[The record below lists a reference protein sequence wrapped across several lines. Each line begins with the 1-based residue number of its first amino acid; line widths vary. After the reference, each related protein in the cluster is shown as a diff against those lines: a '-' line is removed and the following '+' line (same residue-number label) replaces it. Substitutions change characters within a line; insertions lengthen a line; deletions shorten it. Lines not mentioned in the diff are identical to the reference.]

1 MRLAG
6 SLSLVLILVFT
17 SEAAGL
23 DIPLEVEQPPTII
36 RHTPSPVIILP
47 YDNALV
53 ISCEARGNP
62 PPQYRWT
69 KDGQQFDFPRE
80 ETITTGSRNGNFS
93 FHKKHSVQFV
103 GKWRCFA
110 SNKLG
115 TAMTEEIEITLLVSP
130 KFPKET
136 FDPVIVKEGEPITLQ
151 CNPPKGVPP
160 RLLYWMTV
168 DLRHIEQN
176 ERISMGTNGDL
187 FFSYALS
194 NDSRPD
200 YCCVAAFSSIRT
212 IVQKTAMS
220 VKVEKFKPGNYS
232 VEALP
237 VRAPSLLLP
246 SGVQSQK
253 VLMKGEDLELECFP
267 GGLPTPAITWIKMG
281 ENLSDR
287 HKMTNFNKHLSISNV
302 DVNDQGKY
310 MCMAENSA
318 GKAVHYF
325 DVIVQEPPSWIA
337 EPPRSQLAVVGS
349 DVAIRCS
356 VSGIPP
362 PAITWSRNGKM
373 FKDDPQSNRRV
384 LDDMVMLHKAES
396 KDSGVY
402 QCEASNSHGTILAN
416 INVLVMNMAPLMV
429 TKDSLRY
436 AVIVGGDAVIDCS
449 VFSSPPSDI
458 VWIKEDRKISGERFL
473 ISENGQSL
481 KINSTEKGDSGEYV
495 CEARNTEGTSTLTA
509 VLEVKDVTKI
519 VGRPQDV
526 QIISGTSAQLM
537 CQVEYDESLR
547 DTFEV
552 VWRKDE
558 EILLSS
564 EEDPRYNVTG
574 GWLQIMNV
582 NLRDEGRY
590 TCIAKTNLDQDS
602 ASALLTVLD
611 IPDAPTMLKISDV
624 KSERNI
630 VLSWEPGSDH
640 NVSITEFVVEYE
652 EDRWEPGSW
661 KELQKVAGN
670 QTAADLF
677 LPAGLNYHF
686 RVYSVNAIGPGPPS
700 EPTERYTT
708 PPAAPDKNP
717 ENIRIEGSLPHQM
730 DISWE
735 PLSPIEYNGN
745 GLEYIVTYRK
755 LGVEDDWKV
764 VMVKEPRLTVKN
776 TPTFIPYEI
785 KVQSRNSFGSGPKPK
800 SVTGYSGEDVHF
812 WHCRRES
819 VSVPTAAPRDVA
831 VEVINSTAVRVSW
844 TPVPAATVRG
854 HLGGYN
860 VYCMRMTNLLDP
872 DKTVNVSNTMSF
884 PGNRSHVIVPGLK
897 PFSAYKLAVSV
908 FNKKG
913 KGPKS
918 DPVTF
923 NTPEGVPES
932 VPILTISN
940 YQEDSALLVWGP
952 PTVMNGFL
960 SGYILHYHLLNE
972 TSLEVI
978 ESQETNVTG
987 ADITQ
992 WKLSGLKDSSR
1003 YLFHLSACT
1012 QTGCGPPL
1020 AQEILTPPTTVPAL
1034 LNISSHVSDTFAKI
1048 SWTTR
1053 EEQEDFQL
1061 YVAYMNNRD
1070 GNWHFSEAVN
1080 TSQKFLIIDGLKP
1093 GTVYTVRLMDKKL
1106 LANASIF
1113 EDVIQTRVKD
1123 YQKGAI
1129 TTQSWLIGTLC
1140 AVALLTLVAIMACF
1154 VLKNKGGKYAVKE
1167 KEDLYPDV
1175 ESQGIHDELLDYG
1188 DYDEKPLKRVSLH
1201 FGDGED
1207 SISRDS
1213 LVDYTDGEEEFNE
1226 DGSFIGE
1233 YSGPKYKG
1241 SINEPNGLSTV
1252 TA

>member
-6 SLSLVLILVFT
+6 SLSLALLLAFT
-17 SEAAGL
+17 FEAAGL

-36 RHTPSPVIILP
+36 SHTPSPVIILP
-47 YDNALV
+47 YDNVLV
-53 ISCEARGNP
+53 IRCEARGNP

-69 KDGQQFDFPRE
+69 KDGQEFDFPRE
-80 ETITTGSRNGNFS
+80 PTITTGNRNGTFM
-93 FHKKHSVQFV
+93 FHKKHSVQFE
-103 GKWRCFA
+103 GKWQCFA

-115 TAMTEEIEITLLVSP
+115 TAMTEKIEITDLVLP
-130 KFPKET
+130 KFPKEKL
-136 FDPVIVKEGEPITLQ
+136 DPVNVKEGEPIILH

-160 RLLYWMTV
+160 RLLYWMTI
-168 DLRHIEQN
+168 DLHHIEQN

-200 YCCVAAFSSIRT
+200 YCCFAAFSSIRT

-253 VLMKGEDLELECFP
+253 VLTKGEDLELECFP
-267 GGLPTPAITWIKMG
+267 GGLPTPTITWIKMG
-281 ENLSDR
+281 ESFSDR
-287 HKMTNFNKHLSISNV
+287 LRMTNFNKQLSISNV
-302 DVNDQGKY
+302 DENDQGKY
-310 MCMAENSA
+310 MCTAENSA

-325 DVIVQEPPSWIA
+325 DVIVQEPPSWIT
-337 EPPRSQLAVVGS
+337 EPPQSQLAVVGS
-349 DVAIRCS
+349 DVVIRCS

-362 PAITWSRNGKM
+362 PAITWRRNGKI

-384 LDDMVMLHKAES
+384 LDETVTLHKAES

-402 QCEASNSHGTILAN
+402 QCEASNTHGTILAN
-416 INVLVMNMAPLMV
+416 INVLVMNMAPLIL
-429 TKDSLRY
+429 TNDSLRY
-436 AVIVGGDAVIDCS
+436 PVIVGGDVVINCS
-449 VFSSPPSDI
+449 VFSSPPSHI
-458 VWIKEDRKISGERFL
+458 VWTNEDREINREHFL

-481 KINSTEKGDSGEYV
+481 KIISTEKGDSGEYV
-495 CEARNTEGTSTLTA
+495 CEARNTEGTSALTA
-509 VLEVKDVTKI
+509 VLEVKDSTKI

-526 QIISGTSAQLM
+526 QIISGQSAQLM
-537 CQVEYDESLR
+537 CQAECDESLL
-547 DTFEV
+547 DIFEV

-564 EEDPRYNVTG
+564 DENPRYNVTG

-582 NLRDEGRY
+582 NMRDEGRY

-602 ASALLTVLD
+602 ASAVLTVLD
-611 IPDAPTMLKISDV
+611 VPDAPTMLKISDV

-630 VLSWEPGSDH
+630 VLSWIPGSDH
-640 NVSITEFVVEYE
+640 NVSVTEFVIEFE

-661 KELQKVAGN
+661 KELQKVASN
-670 QTAADLF
+670 QTAAELF

-700 EPTERYTT
+700 EPTERYFT

-735 PLSPIEYNGN
+735 PLSPIEYNGH
-745 GLEYIVTYRK
+745 GFEYSVTYRK

-764 VMVKEPRLTVKN
+764 VMVMEPRLTVKN

-785 KVQSRNSFGSGPKPK
+785 KVQSRNSFGSGPEPK
-800 SVTGYSGEDVHF
+800 SVTGYSGEDV
-812 WHCRRES
+812 
-819 VSVPTAAPRDVA
+819 PTAAPQDVA
-831 VEVINSTAVRVSW
+831 VEVINSTVVRVSW

-860 VYCMRMTNLLDP
+860 VYRMRMTNLLHP
-872 DKTVNVSNTMSF
+872 DKTVNVSNNMFF
-884 PGNRSHVIVPGLK
+884 PGNRSHVIVSGLK
-897 PFSAYKLAVSV
+897 PFSAYKLAVNV

-923 NTPEGVPES
+923 NTPEGVPEA
-932 VPILTISN
+932 VPILTVSN
-940 YQEDSALLVWGP
+940 HQEDSALLVWGP
-952 PTVMNGFL
+952 PTVTNGFL
-960 SGYILHYHLLNE
+960 SGYILQHHLLNE

-978 ESQETNVTG
+978 ESQETNITG

-992 WKLSGLKDSSR
+992 WKLSGLKHGSLYR
-1003 YLFHLSACT
+1003 FHLSACT

-1020 AQEILTPPTTVPAL
+1020 VEEMTPPKSVPAL
-1034 LNISSHVSDTFAKI
+1034 LNISSYVSDTFAKI

-1080 TSQKFLIIDGLKP
+1080 TSQKFHIIEGLKP
-1093 GTVYTVRLMDKKL
+1093 GSVYTVRLMDQKL
-1106 LANASIF
+1106 LNKASIF

-1123 YQKGAI
+1123 YSHLGI
-1129 TTQSWLIGTLC
+1129 VETHRWLIGTLC

-1167 KEDLYPDV
+1167 KEDLFPDA
-1175 ESQGIHDELLDYG
+1175 ESQGINDEFLDFS
-1188 DYDEKPLKRVSLH
+1188 DYDEMLRKKPQLYV
-1201 FGDGED
+1201 GEGED

-1213 LVDYTDGEEEFNE
+1213 LVDYTDEEEEFNE

-1241 SINEPNGLSTV
+1241 SINEPNGPSSV

>member
-6 SLSLVLILVFT
+6 SLSLVLLLVFT

-69 KDGQQFDFPRE
+69 KDGQEFDFPRE

-325 DVIVQEPPSWIA
+325 DVIVQEPPSWIT

-800 SVTGYSGEDVHF
+800 SVTGYSGEDV
-812 WHCRRES
+812 
-819 VSVPTAAPRDVA
+819 PTAAPRDVA

-1020 AQEILTPPTTVPAL
+1020 AQEILTPPTT
-1034 LNISSHVSDTFAKI
+1034 
-1048 SWTTR
+1048 
-1053 EEQEDFQL
+1053 
-1061 YVAYMNNRD
+1061 
-1070 GNWHFSEAVN
+1070 
-1080 TSQKFLIIDGLKP
+1080 
-1093 GTVYTVRLMDKKL
+1093 
-1106 LANASIF
+1106 
-1113 EDVIQTRVKD
+1113 D

>member
-1 MRLAG
+1 M
-6 SLSLVLILVFT
+6 
-17 SEAAGL
+17 
-23 DIPLEVEQPPTII
+23 
-36 RHTPSPVIILP
+36 HTPSPVIILP

-69 KDGQQFDFPRE
+69 KDGQEFDFPRE

-220 VKVEKFKPGNYS
+220 VKVEKCRLLRLFLDFSTQFETLYLIKNINQKH
-232 VEALP
+232 LL
-237 VRAPSLLLP
+237 RAPSLLLP

-325 DVIVQEPPSWIA
+325 DVIVQE
-337 EPPRSQLAVVGS
+337 
-349 DVAIRCS
+349 
-356 VSGIPP
+356 
-362 PAITWSRNGKM
+362 
-373 FKDDPQSNRRV
+373 
-384 LDDMVMLHKAES
+384 
-396 KDSGVY
+396 
-402 QCEASNSHGTILAN
+402 
-416 INVLVMNMAPLMV
+416 
-429 TKDSLRY
+429 
-436 AVIVGGDAVIDCS
+436 
-449 VFSSPPSDI
+449 
-458 VWIKEDRKISGERFL
+458 DRKISGERFL

-509 VLEVKDVTKI
+509 VLEVKGIPANMNRGIFYLCTEKNKCN
-519 VGRPQDV
+519 
-526 QIISGTSAQLM
+526 LYFLLC
-537 CQVEYDESLR
+537 CQKSYV
-547 DTFEV
+547 F
-552 VWRKDE
+552 
-558 EILLSS
+558 
-564 EEDPRYNVTG
+564 RYNVTG

-800 SVTGYSGEDVHF
+800 SVTGYSGEDV
-812 WHCRRES
+812 
-819 VSVPTAAPRDVA
+819 PTAAPRDVA

-1020 AQEILTPPTTVPAL
+1020 SFESVLMSTLGGGL
-1034 LNISSHVSDTFAKI
+1034 LGNIS
-1048 SWTTR
+1048 
-1053 EEQEDFQL
+1053 L
-1061 YVAYMNNRD
+1061 
-1070 GNWHFSEAVN
+1070 AVN
-1080 TSQKFLIIDGLKP
+1080 TSQKFHIIDGLKP

-1113 EDVIQTRVKD
+1113 EDVIQTRVKGFRE
-1123 YQKGAI
+1123 YKLKGAI

>member
-1 MRLAG
+1 NEMNKNIKDKVKFLLLFLMTDAY
-6 SLSLVLILVFT
+6 
-17 SEAAGL
+17 
-23 DIPLEVEQPPTII
+23 DYLE
-36 RHTPSPVIILP
+36 HTPSPVIILP

-69 KDGQQFDFPRE
+69 KDGQEFDFPRE

-220 VKVEKFKPGNYS
+220 KLSLLIMFFLVSVKPGNYS
-232 VEALP
+232 

-325 DVIVQEPPSWIA
+325 DVIVQEPPSWIT

-362 PAITWSRNGKM
+362 PAITWSRNGKI
-373 FKDDPQSNRRV
+373 NRRV

-509 VLEVKDVTKI
+509 VLEVKGI
-519 VGRPQDV
+519 PDV

-800 SVTGYSGEDVHF
+800 SVTGYSGEDV
-812 WHCRRES
+812 
-819 VSVPTAAPRDVA
+819 PTAAPRDVA

-860 VYCMRMTNLLDP
+860 VSSYELRIILFYP

-1020 AQEILTPPTTVPAL
+1020 AQEILTPPTTG
-1034 LNISSHVSDTFAKI
+1034 
-1048 SWTTR
+1048 
-1053 EEQEDFQL
+1053 
-1061 YVAYMNNRD
+1061 NR
-1070 GNWHFSEAVN
+1070 
-1080 TSQKFLIIDGLKP
+1080 T
-1093 GTVYTVRLMDKKL
+1093 
-1106 LANASIF
+1106 
-1113 EDVIQTRVKD
+1113 DVMHAG
-1123 YQKGAI
+1123 GAI

>member
-6 SLSLVLILVFT
+6 SLSLVLLLVFT

-69 KDGQQFDFPRE
+69 KDGQEFDFPRE

-220 VKVEKFKPGNYS
+220 VKVEKFILISYT

-325 DVIVQEPPSWIA
+325 DVIVQEPPSWIT

-800 SVTGYSGEDVHF
+800 SVTGYSGEDV
-812 WHCRRES
+812 
-819 VSVPTAAPRDVA
+819 PTAAPRDVA

-1020 AQEILTPPTTVPAL
+1020 AQEILTPPTT
-1034 LNISSHVSDTFAKI
+1034 
-1048 SWTTR
+1048 
-1053 EEQEDFQL
+1053 
-1061 YVAYMNNRD
+1061 
-1070 GNWHFSEAVN
+1070 
-1080 TSQKFLIIDGLKP
+1080 
-1093 GTVYTVRLMDKKL
+1093 
-1106 LANASIF
+1106 
-1113 EDVIQTRVKD
+1113 D

-1154 VLKNKGGKYAVKE
+1154 VLKNKGGKYAGTPPSRHQDMVPMEKVKE

>member
-1 MRLAG
+1 RKAPFLFQG
-6 SLSLVLILVFT
+6 VVVIIVLFVLSGIYYCRACFFVT
-17 SEAAGL
+17 
-23 DIPLEVEQPPTII
+23 VEQPPTII

-69 KDGQQFDFPRE
+69 KDGQEFDFPRE

-220 VKVEKFKPGNYS
+220 VKVEKC
-232 VEALP
+232 
-237 VRAPSLLLP
+237 SLLLP

-325 DVIVQEPPSWIA
+325 DVIVQENM
-337 EPPRSQLAVVGS
+337 VVS
-349 DVAIRCS
+349 LILLTLFLS
-356 VSGIPP
+356 
-362 PAITWSRNGKM
+362 
-373 FKDDPQSNRRV
+373 DDPQSNRRV

-416 INVLVMNMAPLMV
+416 INVLEQDDSYIFLM
-429 TKDSLRY
+429 
-436 AVIVGGDAVIDCS
+436 
-449 VFSSPPSDI
+449 FPSR
-458 VWIKEDRKISGERFL
+458 IKEDRKISGERFL

-509 VLEVKDVTKI
+509 VLEVKGIPANMNRGIFYLCTEKNKCNLCIFYI
-519 VGRPQDV
+519 VLL
-526 QIISGTSAQLM
+526 LM
-537 CQVEYDESLR
+537 L
-547 DTFEV
+547 
-552 VWRKDE
+552 KDE

-800 SVTGYSGEDVHF
+800 SVTGYSGEDV
-812 WHCRRES
+812 
-819 VSVPTAAPRDVA
+819 PTAAPRDVA

-1020 AQEILTPPTTVPAL
+1020 SFESVLMSTLGGGL
-1034 LNISSHVSDTFAKI
+1034 LGNIS
-1048 SWTTR
+1048 
-1053 EEQEDFQL
+1053 L
-1061 YVAYMNNRD
+1061 
-1070 GNWHFSEAVN
+1070 AVN
-1080 TSQKFLIIDGLKP
+1080 TSQKFHIIDGLKP

-1113 EDVIQTRVKD
+1113 EDVIQTRVKGFRE
-1123 YQKGAI
+1123 YKLKGAI

>member
-6 SLSLVLILVFT
+6 SLSLVLLLVFT

-69 KDGQQFDFPRE
+69 KDGQEFDFPRE

-325 DVIVQEPPSWIA
+325 DVIVQEPPSWIT

-800 SVTGYSGEDVHF
+800 SVTGYSGEDV
-812 WHCRRES
+812 
-819 VSVPTAAPRDVA
+819 PTAAPRDVA

-1020 AQEILTPPTTVPAL
+1020 AQEILTPPTT
-1034 LNISSHVSDTFAKI
+1034 
-1048 SWTTR
+1048 
-1053 EEQEDFQL
+1053 
-1061 YVAYMNNRD
+1061 
-1070 GNWHFSEAVN
+1070 
-1080 TSQKFLIIDGLKP
+1080 
-1093 GTVYTVRLMDKKL
+1093 
-1106 LANASIF
+1106 
-1113 EDVIQTRVKD
+1113 D

-1154 VLKNKGGKYAVKE
+1154 VLKNKGGKYAGTPPSRHQDMVPMEKVKE

>member
-1 MRLAG
+1 LQRLQKSVMRLAG
-6 SLSLVLILVFT
+6 SLSLVLLLVFT

-23 DIPLEVEQPPTII
+23 DIPLEGSRVRLEQPPTII

-69 KDGQQFDFPRE
+69 KDGQEFDFPRE

-220 VKVEKFKPGNYS
+220 VKVEKS
-232 VEALP
+232 LP

-325 DVIVQEPPSWIA
+325 DVIVQEPPSWIT

-800 SVTGYSGEDVHF
+800 SVTGYSGEDV
-812 WHCRRES
+812 
-819 VSVPTAAPRDVA
+819 PTAAPRDVA

-923 NTPEGVPES
+923 NTPEGVP
-932 VPILTISN
+932 ILTISN

-960 SGYILHYHLLNE
+960 SGYILHYHLRFLQA
-972 TSLEVI
+972 SLFSGYGGSCLLLLI
-978 ESQETNVTG
+978 LFFCL
-987 ADITQ
+987 
-992 WKLSGLKDSSR
+992 LSRFPCSMVS
-1003 YLFHLSACT
+1003 LFLLLFPLS
-1012 QTGCGPPL
+1012 L
-1020 AQEILTPPTTVPAL
+1020 SVPAL

-1080 TSQKFLIIDGLKP
+1080 TSQKFHIIDGLKP

-1113 EDVIQTRVKD
+1113 EDVIQTRVKGE
-1123 YQKGAI
+1123 GAI

-1175 ESQGIHDELLDYG
+1175 ESQGIHDD

>member
-6 SLSLVLILVFT
+6 SLSLVLLLVFT

-69 KDGQQFDFPRE
+69 KDGQEFDFPRE

-220 VKVEKFKPGNYS
+220 VKVEKFILISYT

-325 DVIVQEPPSWIA
+325 DVIVQEPPSWIT

-800 SVTGYSGEDVHF
+800 SVTGYSGEDV
-812 WHCRRES
+812 
-819 VSVPTAAPRDVA
+819 PTAAPRDVA

-1020 AQEILTPPTTVPAL
+1020 AQEILTPPTT
-1034 LNISSHVSDTFAKI
+1034 
-1048 SWTTR
+1048 
-1053 EEQEDFQL
+1053 
-1061 YVAYMNNRD
+1061 
-1070 GNWHFSEAVN
+1070 
-1080 TSQKFLIIDGLKP
+1080 
-1093 GTVYTVRLMDKKL
+1093 
-1106 LANASIF
+1106 
-1113 EDVIQTRVKD
+1113 D